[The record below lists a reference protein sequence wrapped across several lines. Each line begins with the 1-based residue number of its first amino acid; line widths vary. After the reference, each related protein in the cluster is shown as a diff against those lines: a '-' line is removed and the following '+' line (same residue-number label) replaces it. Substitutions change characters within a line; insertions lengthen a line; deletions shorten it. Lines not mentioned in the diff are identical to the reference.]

1 MCYNFPQSYTL
12 SANFQIKIFFYKSL
26 LVSFIVVHLLIIKR
40 LTMENTPTKLED
52 CDFRITEQYISKP
65 PPNDDPDDYED
76 IDTED

>member
-1 MCYNFPQSYTL
+1 MT
-12 SANFQIKIFFYKSL
+12 
-26 LVSFIVVHLLIIKR
+26 
-40 LTMENTPTKLED
+40 TDTPTKLED